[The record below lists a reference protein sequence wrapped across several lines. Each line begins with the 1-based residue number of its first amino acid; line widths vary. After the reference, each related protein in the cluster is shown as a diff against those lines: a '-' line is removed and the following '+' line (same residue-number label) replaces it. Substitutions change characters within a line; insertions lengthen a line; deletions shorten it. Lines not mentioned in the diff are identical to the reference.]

1 MSART
6 TQAPT
11 TVLSEGEGVSDYW
24 WPYAPR
30 VGRYTFKTT
39 GEETQGSLAQLVVN
53 DSRGAATPLHI
64 HHDADE
70 TFYVL
75 EGEATI
81 VVGDERVEAKAGDFV
96 LGPRG
101 VSHAFVITSDQAKLL
116 VTFSPAGGF
125 PGFVDEVA
133 IPVAAGEKPDPTMPD
148 GAEFARLMMQYGIEL
163 VGPPPFGE

>member
-1 MSART
+1 MSASIT
-6 TQAPT
+6 EAST
-11 TVLSEGEGVSDYW
+11 TVLSDGEGVSDYW
-24 WPYAPR
+24 WPYAPI

-39 GEETQGSLAQLVVN
+39 GEETQGSLAQLVVD
-53 DSRGAATPLHI
+53 DSLGAATPLHI

-81 VVGDERVEAKAGDFV
+81 VVVDERVEAKAGDFV

-101 VSHAFVITSDQAKLL
+101 VPHAFLVTSDRAKLL

-133 IPVAAGEKPDPTMPD
+133 IPVAAGEKPDPMMPD

-163 VGPPPFGE
+163 VGPPPFGA